1 MIISCLTVVL
11 HVQIKNIFRY
21 QSIYYCLLVGV
32 CSYIKLILII
42 LMLKNSL
49 VNYHLC
55 KASSVRSYR
64 LYTAGDMP
72 P

>member
-11 HVQIKNIFRY
+11 HVQIKNILRY
-21 QSIYYCLLVGV
+21 ESIHYCLLVCV

-49 VNYHLC
+49 VNYHVKHLQC
-55 KASSVRSYR
+55 G
-64 LYTAGDMP
+64 LTDYTVGDMLL
-72 P
+72 